1 MKLLNRE
8 ATAAVI
14 RLGYVGLPLALEIAS
29 AGFRVVGIDLEDRE
43 KSVELTSD
51 AIKVRT
57 ASSFSPT
64 TRL

>member
-29 AGFRVVGIDLEDRE
+29 AGFRVVGINLDHILRSGEISR
-43 KSVELTSD
+43 
-51 AIKVRT
+51 ANIGRH
-57 ASSFSPT
+57 
-64 TRL
+64 